1 MDTFVPYGVFFL
13 EIMRW
18 LIVLSLGLLCILY
31 SCNLTHDTINQGVV
45 INLSEIREEVI
56 PMSKIFSDV
65 EYIILETKRESVFDY
80 WADLYVTDE
89 QILIVDERAL
99 LFDRHTG
106 KFLKEIS
113 RKGRGPNEYMTTMRN
128 SFDNSS
134 KVIYFNQGNRFIG
147 INIENDSVEYI
158 QNPTS
163 EQYKNTTFGAHVI
176 MNLARLDDNHIF
188 AFVNNISGNDTVK
201 GIIFNSEGTI
211 LRSFPN
217 YLSFEKTGTRLGM
230 YPAMYYYYNDKLF
243 FKEPFNDTVFYV
255 DKDHLTPVF
264 SFSLGHLSQTYEKQY
279 EKQRKDFININR
291 ITETK
296 GYIFFSYWINHVTYG
311 GYYCKKT
318 GKTFVCKNR
327 NPSESGF
334 VNDFDKVG
342 SFRPLVGVSDDKVAG
357 FIDAGVFCKSKKELI
372 KSGKITAD
380 KLEELSPESN
390 SIVAIAKL
398 K

>member
-18 LIVLSLGLLCILY
+18 LIVLLLGLLCILY
-31 SCNLTHDTINQGVV
+31 SCNLTHDAFNQGVV
-45 INLSEIREEVI
+45 VNLSEIREEVI

-80 WADLYVTDE
+80 WADLYVTDD
-89 QILIVDERAL
+89 QIIIVDERAL

-106 KFLKEIS
+106 MFLREIS

-128 SFDNSS
+128 SFDKSS
-134 KVIYFNQGNRFIG
+134 KVIYFNQGNRFMG
-147 INIENDSVEYI
+147 INIENDNVEYI
-158 QNPTS
+158 KNPIS
-163 EQYKNTTFGAHVI
+163 EQYKNTTFGSHVI
-176 MNLARLDDNHIF
+176 MNLAKMDENHIF
-188 AFVNNISGNDTVK
+188 AFVNNISGNDTIK
-201 GIIFNSEGTI
+201 GILFNSEGTVI
-211 LRSFPN
+211 RSFPN
-217 YLSFEKTGTRLGM
+217 YLSYEKTGTRLGM
-230 YPAMYYYYNDKLF
+230 YPAMYYYFNEKLF
-243 FKEPFNDTVFYV
+243 FKEPFNDTVFHV
-255 DKDHLTPVF
+255 DKDHLAPVF

-296 GYIFFSYWINHVTYG
+296 GFIFFSYWINHVTYG

-334 VNDFDKVG
+334 VNDFDKAG
-342 SFRPLVGVSDDKVAG
+342 SFRPLVGVSDDTVAG
-357 FIDAGVFCKSKKELI
+357 FIDAGVFYKSKKELM
-372 KSGKITAD
+372 KSGKIVSH
-380 KLEELSPESN
+380 KLEELSSESN